1 MTVPNSGSVVAGSTF
16 TVNAAATDPNGDP
29 ITYNVLLNSKYVN
42 NSGGLAPATF
52 TRSGTTFS
60 VTAPQTLGVW
70 KVYVFAED
78 GKGNVGV
85 ETRSFRVVPPAV
97 NGTNIA
103 KGRPAPASSFDPYNG
118 NFTPGQATD
127 GDYATRWASS
137 WADDEWIQ
145 VDLGSVRSFS
155 SIQLVWESA
164 FGKGYRIET
173 SNDGTTWSTLTTVT
187 AGDGNVDTLNTA
199 GSARYVRVH
208 GTARGTAYGYSL
220 YELGVYA

>member
-16 TVNAAATDPNGDP
+16 TVNAAASDPNGDP

-42 NSGGLAPATF
+42 DSGGLAPATF
-52 TRSGTTFS
+52 TRSGSTFS

-97 NGTNIA
+97 TGTNIA
-103 KGRPAPASSFDPYNG
+103 QGRPATASSFDPYNG

-127 GDYATRWASS
+127 GSYATRWASN

-173 SNDGTTWSTLTTVT
+173 SNDGNAWSTLTTVT

-220 YELGVYA
+220 YELGIYA